1 MFPRGRKQVN
11 FMAVEEIWIFEK
23 SEILT
28 WSDPNHGLRS
38 QKVKKLFYVVY
49 YRLIMYCLVGFF
61 SINIF
66 ASPFFELPIG
76 VKKIVFTTQIVFIIL
91 GTLTPL

>member
-1 MFPRGRKQVN
+1 MFPWGRKHTVRLISYP
-11 FMAVEEIWIFEK
+11 EKKFEFLK
-23 SEILT
+23 NLRNL
-28 WSDPNHGLRS
+28 DPNHDPRS
-38 QKVKKLFYVVY
+38 QKVKKLFLRCILPINYVLS
-49 YRLIMYCLVGFF
+49 RWFF